1 MGPTACRLTK
11 SRRSISHRCHEP
23 CRPRGSRAKHG
34 IRRLIFSSLSSASR
48 SISPTYGASPTIV
61 SNSSLVTLNGY
72 HSSAIISLRIQID
85 SNCMYSCLHPNYNDM
100 ESFQL
105 CQATRTEE
113 VKSSFQISR
122 SVIICI
128 TDVASHVFSHFE
140 RRSRQRFV

>member
-11 SRRSISHRCHEP
+11 SRRSISHRSHEL
-23 CRPRGSRAKHG
+23 CRPRGSRAKRG
-34 IRRLIFSSLSSASR
+34 TRRLIFSFLSSASR

-61 SNSSLVTLNGY
+61 SNSSLVTLSSY
-72 HSSAIISLRIQID
+72 HSSAIIRRIQID

-113 VKSSFQISR
+113 VKSSFQIAR

-128 TDVASHVFSHFE
+128 IDVASHVFSHFE